1 MGKTL
6 VLAEKPSVGKE
17 IARVLGCHGGGSGYM
32 AGAQYVV
39 TWALGH
45 LVELAEPEHYGSQY
59 KTWSLDS
66 LPMMPEKMA
75 LKVIPE
81 TAKQF
86 GVVKTWLHS
95 KEIDSLVIATDAGRE
110 GELVARW
117 ILDKAG
123 FHKPIKRLWISSQTD
138 KAIREGFANLKDG
151 RAYLPLYRSAVCRA
165 EADWLVGL
173 NVPRA
178 MPCHYGAQL
187 SAGRVQSVAVRI
199 IMDREEEI
207 RAFTSN
213 IVQAFTFGPGLVI
226 DGVKTTEFPL
236 KANTPNKETQRIA
249 IAQMG
254 PLSYLVVTTEGP
266 ENPGSTGLTLPE
278 FAQVLYDLGAQ
289 NAYNLDGGGSST
301 LYFNGRVLNNPT
313 TNGRTISERAVSD
326 IVYIGRA

>member
-123 FHKPIKRLWISSQTD
+123 FRKPIKRLWISSQTD

-173 NVPRA
+173 NVTRA
-178 MPCHYGAQL
+178 MTCHYGAQL
-187 SAGRVQSVAVRI
+187 SA
-199 IMDREEEI
+199 
-207 RAFTSN
+207 RAG
-213 IVQAFTFGPGLVI
+213 ADPHPG
-226 DGVKTTEFPL
+226 
-236 KANTPNKETQRIA
+236 AHRA
-249 IAQMG
+249 A
-254 PLSYLVVTTEGP
+254 
-266 ENPGSTGLTLPE
+266 
-278 FAQVLYDLGAQ
+278 
-289 NAYNLDGGGSST
+289 GGGDQA
-301 LYFNGRVLNNPT
+301 LRAQGLLHGAGGFGQILRHLAGRE
-313 TNGRTISERAVSD
+313 GADRHF
-326 IVYIGRA
+326 

>member
-95 KEIDSLVIATDAGRE
+95 KEIDSLVIATDAGR
-110 GELVARW
+110 GGG
-117 ILDKAG
+117 AG
-123 FHKPIKRLWISSQTD
+123 GPMDPGQGRVSQTYQGGCGFPPRPT

-173 NVPRA
+173 NVTRA
-178 MPCHYGAQL
+178 MTCHYGAAAVRRAGADPHPGAHRAAGGGDQAL
-187 SAGRVQSVAVRI
+187 RAQGLLHGAGGFGQILRHLAGREGA
-199 IMDREEEI
+199 DRH
-207 RAFTSN
+207 F
-213 IVQAFTFGPGLVI
+213 
-226 DGVKTTEFPL
+226 
-236 KANTPNKETQRIA
+236 
-249 IAQMG
+249 
-254 PLSYLVVTTEGP
+254 
-266 ENPGSTGLTLPE
+266 
-278 FAQVLYDLGAQ
+278 
-289 NAYNLDGGGSST
+289 
-301 LYFNGRVLNNPT
+301 
-313 TNGRTISERAVSD
+313 
-326 IVYIGRA
+326 